1 MIVSKSLRKHRFVF
15 ASIACA
21 VIIIMIIAGLF
32 SIDNATNDMIVTF
45 IQDLG
50 WEIDAVPAEIT
61 HVTLPES
68 FDAVYETYSAVQSHS
83 GFPFADFKGKNVT
96 RYTYNVRNHKKSASD
111 KVTAGVFVYEN
122 TIIGAEI
129 SSGGMNGF
137 MHAITE
143 TSNILPN

>member
-1 MIVSKSLRKHRFVF
+1 MKVSKSLRKHRFVF

-21 VIIIMIIAGLF
+21 VVLIMIIAGLF

-50 WEIDAVPAEIT
+50 WEIDAVPSEIT

-68 FDAVYETYSAVQSHS
+68 FDAVYETYSAVQVHS

-96 RYTYNVRNHKKSASD
+96 RYTYNVLNHKKSASD
-111 KVTAGVFVYEN
+111 KVVAGVFVYEN

-143 TSNILPN
+143 TSNILPR

>member
-1 MIVSKSLRKHRFVF
+1 MKVSKSLRKHRFVF

-21 VIIIMIIAGLF
+21 VVLIMIIAGLF

-50 WEIDAVPAEIT
+50 WEIDAVPSEIT

-68 FDAVYETYSAVQSHS
+68 LDAVYETYSAVQSHS
-83 GFPFADFKGKNVT
+83 GFPFADFKGKSVT
-96 RYTYNVRNHKKSASD
+96 RYTYNVLNHKKSASD

-122 TIIGAEI
+122 AIIGAEI

-143 TSNILPN
+143 TSNILSD

>member
-1 MIVSKSLRKHRFVF
+1 MIVSKTLRKHRFVF

-21 VIIIMIIAGLF
+21 TVLIMIIAGLF

-50 WEIDAVPAEIT
+50 WEIDAVPSEIT

-83 GFPFADFKGKNVT
+83 GFPFAEFKGKNVT

>member
-1 MIVSKSLRKHRFVF
+1 MKVSKSLKKHRFVF

-21 VIIIMIIAGLF
+21 VVLIMIIAGLF

-50 WEIDAVPAEIT
+50 WEIDAVPSEIT

-68 FDAVYETYSAVQSHS
+68 FDAVYETYSAVQAHS
-83 GFPFADFKGKNVT
+83 GFPFADFKGKSVT
-96 RYTYNVRNHKKSASD
+96 RYTYNVLNHKKSASD

-122 TIIGAEI
+122 AIIGAEI

-143 TSNILPN
+143 TSNILSD

>member
-1 MIVSKSLRKHRFVF
+1 
-15 ASIACA
+15 
-21 VIIIMIIAGLF
+21 MIIAGLF

-50 WEIDAVPAEIT
+50 WEIDAVPSEIT

-83 GFPFADFKGKNVT
+83 GFPFAEFKGKNVT